1 MRAYP
6 VMCPARSLQKRIL
19 LCIMQINCADTD
31 LQLVEDV
38 AVDLG
43 IFEGGTVAGK
53 RCRLICSSAKK
64 LKKHKALAMSF
75 NFSAEFC
82 QPPTSSPE
90 IARACHFQ
98 NCWQS
103 LTSQLSSSGEGCP
116 DDALVSREIRAFVMC
131 AKHVQQLGG
140 ESPLPS
146 LMETKG

>member
-1 MRAYP
+1 MQKNILGAGVP
-6 VMCPARSLQKRIL
+6 QHIDARIPGDVFCAVAPERNLFL
-19 LCIMQINCADTD
+19 QINYADTD

-43 IFEGGTVAGK
+43 IFEGGMIARK

-116 DDALVSREIRAFVMC
+116 DDALVSREIRAFVIL
-131 AKHVQQLGG
+131 K
-140 ESPLPS
+140 
-146 LMETKG
+146 